1 MAQWEGRGG
10 FAADWRAARQDD
22 ARLEQAFA
30 GRRAPDASRFRL
42 ATNHGLIVEDA
53 APGGAVGGVKVT
65 DIAPGSAADAAGLM
79 PGDVITEVAGKPLKG
94 KADFDAAIN
103 GADLT
108 RGMMLMVD
116 RDGQRTFA
124 ILKL

>member
-1 MAQWEGRGG
+1 MTG
-10 FAADWRAARQDD
+10 
-22 ARLEQAFA
+22 
-30 GRRAPDASRFRL
+30 
-42 ATNHGLIVEDA
+42 
-53 APGGAVGGVKVT
+53 
-65 DIAPGSAADAAGLM
+65 IAPGSAADAAGLM
-79 PGDVITEVAGKPLKG
+79 PGDVITEMAGKPLKG

-103 GADLT
+103 GADST

>member
-1 MAQWEGRGG
+1 
-10 FAADWRAARQDD
+10 
-22 ARLEQAFA
+22 
-30 GRRAPDASRFRL
+30 
-42 ATNHGLIVEDA
+42 
-53 APGGAVGGVKVT
+53 VT

-94 KADFDAAIN
+94 KTDFDAAIN

-108 RGMMLMVD
+108 HGMMLMVD